1 MRILLTN
8 DDGIDA
14 PGIRAMHS
22 ALMALD
28 PVSREQF
35 GGPMGAGNG
44 NETEVFTVAPLTVQS
59 ATSHGVTFHEP
70 LMTRPTRI
78 NGEAGVAVD
87 GRPADCVKVGLTE
100 LWTQRFGEGSR
111 PDLVVSGM
119 NAGANVGINVI
130 YSGTVAAA
138 IEAAFMGVP
147 SIAVSLHL
155 GRGMPDFDCAA
166 RHARR
171 AIERVL
177 ATDGLGPNA
186 VGLGKHE
193 VLNINIPRCE
203 APEQAADAPETNENR
218 AARMAVAGLPAQP
231 PSGTLPDDQPDHQA
245 KDPSG
250 GREQTKYHNDPMLAG
265 PDAGDEHD
273 PEAELPLVVCPM
285 NVHGHCDKFEKR
297 SSPGG
302 QTYYWSASGGF
313 DFYEIDPGSDVEML
327 FKRCVTLTPLDYN
340 LTHKAQAASWAE
352 RLGAAPSR

>member
-14 PGIRAMHS
+14 PGIRALHS
-22 ALMALD
+22 VLMALD

-35 GGPMGAGNG
+35 GGPIGAGTG
-44 NETEVFTVAPLTVQS
+44 EETEVYTVAPLTVQS

-70 LMTRPTRI
+70 LMTRPTKV
-78 NGEAGVAVD
+78 NGQPGVAVD
-87 GRPADCVKVGLTE
+87 GRPADCVKVALSV
-100 LWTQRFGEGSR
+100 LWPDRFGPGTR
-111 PDLVVSGM
+111 PDLVISGM

-171 AIERVL
+171 AIEKVL
-177 ATDGLGPNA
+177 AADGLGPQK
-186 VGLGKHE
+186 VGLGAHE
-193 VLNINIPRCE
+193 VININIPRCE
-203 APEQAADAPETNENR
+203 APEQAADAPESDEDR
-218 AARMAVAGLPAQP
+218 ASRLAVAGLPAQP
-231 PSGTLPDDQPDHQA
+231 PSGTLPDDREE
-245 KDPSG
+245 KPS
-250 GREQTKYHNDPMLAG
+250 GREQTRFHADPMLAG
-265 PDAGDEHD
+265 PDAGDAHD

-297 SSPGG
+297 TTPGG
-302 QTYYWSASGGF
+302 QSYYWSASGGF
-313 DFYEIDPGSDVEML
+313 DFHEIDAGSDVEML
-327 FKRCVTLTPLDYN
+327 FKRCITLTPLDYD
-340 LTHKAQAASWAE
+340 LTHRAQAANWAE
-352 RLGAAPSR
+352 RLGAGAER

>member
-14 PGIRAMHS
+14 PGIRALHA
-22 ALMALD
+22 ALTGID
-28 PVSREQF
+28 PASKERF
-35 GGPMGAGNG
+35 GGPIGGPD
-44 NETEVFTVAPLTVQS
+44 TEVYTVAPLTVQS

-70 LMTRPTRI
+70 LMTRPTPI
-78 NGEAGVAVD
+78 NGHPGVAVD

-100 LWTQRFGEGSR
+100 LWPQRFGAGTR

-147 SIAVSLHL
+147 SIAVSQHL
-155 GRGMPDFDCAA
+155 GRGRPDFDCAA
-166 RHARR
+166 RHARC
-171 AIERVL
+171 AIEQIL
-177 ATDGLGPNA
+177 TADGGDLST
-186 VGLGKHE
+186 VRLEKHE

-203 APEQAADAPETNENR
+203 APEQAADVNESVEEQ
-218 AARMAVAGLPAQP
+218 AARSARAGLPAQP
-231 PSGTLPDDQPDHQA
+231 PSGTMPDDNGGDFEPDLA
-245 KDPSG
+245 
-250 GREQTKYHNDPMLAG
+250 LAG
-265 PDAGDEHD
+265 PDADDPHD
-273 PEAELPLVVCPM
+273 PEAALPLVVCPM

-313 DFYEIDPGSDVEML
+313 DFHEIDAGSDVELL
-327 FKRCVTLTPLDYN
+327 FRRCITLTPLSYD
-340 LTHKAQAASWAE
+340 LTHRAGAASWAQ
-352 RLGAAPSR
+352 RLGAGAQR